1 MPNEIHD
8 STGRYRGY
16 MRIDAR
22 TGAMESRG
30 GRGRNVW
37 TGNADGHGGMGSIGQ
52 NRTNRSRGNRESV
65 MQSTLRTM
73 NATQARNFRNTNL

>member
-16 MRIDAR
+16 MRIGAD
-22 TGAMESRG
+22 GAMQSRG
-30 GRGRNVW
+30 GRGRTVR
-37 TGNADGHGGMGSIGQ
+37 TGQARYRGNGGVTGGSQ
-52 NRTNRSRGNRESV
+52 TARGNRESV

-73 NATQARNFRNTNL
+73 NATQTRSFRNTNL